1 MSSLNKPQPLLYDF
15 IREVKERVMKVYGY
29 LPKNTSN
36 PFASIDDG
44 SADPFVYN
52 IESMIRCFWVAVPE
66 TFNDEFGRPHPKGAW
81 TYQYPIASGCLVN
94 GELPYQMKWNPK
106 KMNEAASFRIIKNHL
121 LPMLREATRI
131 APTSSEK
138 AKIVIGK
145 LRYAMSQKWKP
156 GLSDEWQK
164 SLENSFIS
172 TAEQVAIL
180 LRFVEK
186 WTPVMS
192 AQVDDFIDDDVIDTL
207 VEKLNRL
214 KQYTN
219 NAPTDGEILY

>member
-15 IREVKERVMKVYGY
+15 IREVKERVMKVYGH

-52 IESMIRCFWVAVPE
+52 IESMIRCFWVAMPE
-66 TFNDEFGRPHPKGAW
+66 TFNDDWGKPHPKGAV
-81 TYQYPIASGCLVN
+81 TYDLPIASGCLVN
-94 GELPYQMKWNPK
+94 GELPCRVTWHPK
-106 KMNEAASFRIIKNHL
+106 KMKEPASFKIIKNHL
-121 LPMLREATRI
+121 LPILREATRI
-131 APTSSEK
+131 APTTSEK
-138 AKIVIGK
+138 AKIVIDN
-145 LRYAMSQKWKP
+145 LRYAMRLRQKET
-156 GLSDEWQK
+156 GLSVEQLQL
-164 SLENSFIS
+164 LETEFIS

-192 AQVDDFIDDDVIDTL
+192 AQVDDFIDDDVIDNL
-207 VEKLNRL
+207 KEKLNRL

-219 NAPTDGEILY
+219 DPDGEILY

>member
-1 MSSLNKPQPLLYDF
+1 MNKPQPLLYDF
-15 IREVKERVMKVYGY
+15 IREVKERVMQVYGH

-36 PFASIDDG
+36 PFASINNG
-44 SADPFVYN
+44 SVDPFVYN

-66 TFNDEFGRPHPKGAW
+66 TFNDEFGKPHPRRAG
-81 TYQYPIASGCLVN
+81 TYEYPIASGCLVN
-94 GELPYQMKWNPK
+94 GGLPYKVIWNPK
-106 KMNEAASFRIIKNHL
+106 KMKEAASFRIIKNHL
-121 LPMLREATRI
+121 LPILREATRI
-131 APTSSEK
+131 APTSSET
-138 AKIVIGK
+138 AKIVIGN
-145 LRYAMSQKWKP
+145 LRYAMWKEKP
-156 GLSDEWQK
+156 GLDVGPQK

-219 NAPTDGEILY
+219 DPSTDGEILY